1 MIHARQLR
9 AIEALAE
16 GRLDES
22 YGYSENYVAN
32 LAYNLKHY
40 IRPSENAEAYVKQ
53 PLEAEAYWYEQE
65 LGLTTLN

>member
-16 GRLDES
+16 GRFDES
-22 YGYSENYVAN
+22 YGYSKSYVEK
-32 LAYNLKHY
+32 LAYNLQHY
-40 IRPSENAEAYVKQ
+40 IRPNENAEAYVKQ
-53 PLEAEAYWYEQE
+53 PLEAEAFWYEQE